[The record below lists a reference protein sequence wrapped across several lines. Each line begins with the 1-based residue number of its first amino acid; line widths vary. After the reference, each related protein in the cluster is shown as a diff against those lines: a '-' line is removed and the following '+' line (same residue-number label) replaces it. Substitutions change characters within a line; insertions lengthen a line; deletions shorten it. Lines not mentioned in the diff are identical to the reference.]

1 MEEQKR
7 ERHTRRHPVRAF
19 FRGMYTE
26 VAFSGESLRING
38 RGLLF
43 GLVVGLL
50 VGVWGGLFARLL
62 GAANHLREGTGWA
75 MFLLPL
81 AGLLVVWMYR
91 RGGIKTAGG
100 TDLIIQ
106 AARGEQPVSRLLAPV
121 IFAATLLTHGLEDRR
136 PEGAALQLGGSLAE
150 LVRKGGKLGAEFQDL
165 AIMCG
170 MSAGFL
176 RSSAPDY
183 RGAVRAGN
191 LRVGILPLGGL
202 FPAWSPLWPQG
213 RWPGHGR
220 AGHALLSLRL
230 HPDVLFY
237 GQVLVL
243 GIACGLLSILVC
255 YTFSGVRAGLARLF
269 PNPYL
274 RVVVGSC
281 RCHGSHLN
289 FGHKSL
295 SGDRGGPHCP
305 GH

>member
-1 MEEQKR
+1 MMGGKHSAERRGEPWKSKKR
-7 ERHTRRHPVRAF
+7 APHQAPPGPGLLP
-19 FRGMYTE
+19 GMYTE

-91 RGGIKTAGG
+91 RGGIKTAGEP
-100 TDLIIQ
+100 TLS
-106 AARGEQPVSRLLAPV
+106 SRLP
-121 IFAATLLTHGLEDRR
+121 G
-136 PEGAALQLGGSLAE
+136 GAAGLPSAGPGDLRGHPAHPWFWRIGRPGGRGPAAGRLLGRAGAQ
-150 LVRKGGKLGAEFQDL
+150 GGKLGAEFQDL

-170 MSAGFL
+170 MSAGF
-176 RSSAPDY
+176 SAVF
-183 RGAVRAGN
+183 GSQITAA
-191 LRVGILPLGGL
+191 LFALEISCVGILPLGAS

-213 RWPGHGR
+213 RWPGPWACGPC
-220 AGHALLSLRL
+220 AFISPPPP
-230 HPDVLFY
+230 PDVLFY

-255 YTFSGVRAGLARLF
+255 YTFSGVRRGWRGCF
-269 PNPYL
+269 PTPI
-274 RVVVGSC
+274 
-281 RCHGSHLN
+281 
-289 FGHKSL
+289 
-295 SGDRGGPHCP
+295 SGWWWGAPVSWFSP
-305 GH
+305 

>member
-121 IFAATLLTHGLEDRR
+121 IFAACSPMVLEDR
-136 PEGAALQLGGSLAE
+136 
-150 LVRKGGKLGAEFQDL
+150 
-165 AIMCG
+165 
-170 MSAGFL
+170 
-176 RSSAPDY
+176 
-183 RGAVRAGN
+183 
-191 LRVGILPLGGL
+191 
-202 FPAWSPLWPQG
+202 PA
-213 RWPGHGR
+213 GR
-220 AGHALLSLRL
+220 ARPCSWEAPWPSW
-230 HPDVLFY
+230 
-237 GQVLVL
+237 
-243 GIACGLLSILVC
+243 C
-255 YTFSGVRAGLARLF
+255 ARGESWGPSF
-269 PNPYL
+269 
-274 RVVVGSC
+274 RTWRSC
-281 RCHGSHLN
+281 AV
-289 FGHKSL
+289 
-295 SGDRGGPHCP
+295 
-305 GH
+305 